1 MIRHPRSERSPGLEP
16 LFDRCSANGAPQSLH
31 TKPTHD
37 WLSAASAAFF
47 VAAVLFVEELL
58 STGKYA
64 SFPPLG
70 VYPIAHP
77 NGAQPGNV
85 AVSVNE
91 KCIVAPLELTTNH

>member
-16 LFDRCSANGAPQSLH
+16 LFDRCSAKGAPQSLH

-47 VAAVLFVEELL
+47 VAAVVFVEELL

-64 SFPPLG
+64 
-70 VYPIAHP
+70 VYSPHEMYLIAH
-77 NGAQPGNV
+77 ARR
-85 AVSVNE
+85 SR
-91 KCIVAPLELTTNH
+91 